1 VAWEA
6 DFGGFDGGRGEVAGP
21 VLLDAL
27 ERRFWLDLWRAP
39 VLDAVEEQRIETRW
53 FGPVQAT
60 VVAGL
65 AHEPL
70 LNLVLGAADPG
81 AAEEEGLAQ
90 ALDWA
95 ESLGLDFRVPVTP
108 ERSES
113 AAAEDLLN
121 QRGYQRTDGL
131 LRFTRP
137 AEPPAFSQ
145 LPEIEVI
152 EVEEFTEGFSDF
164 PGEGF
169 DLGLTAWSFFDC
181 LPGRDRWRCY
191 LALDRRGYPLAGA
204 SMMLHL
210 GVAQLAFAATGEP
223 ARGQGCHLALLQ
235 RRVRDAIDAGCHT
248 LFAEVEEPLDR
259 LDHPSAAVRNLI
271 RAGFERVEVRPV
283 WRPPALEDEQDWEED
298 EQDWDED
305 EDLDEPDEDPDEPD
319 EEDHDFDLED

>member
-1 VAWEA
+1 MAWEA
-6 DFGGFDGGRGEVAGP
+6 DFGGFDYGRGEVAGP

-27 ERRFWLDLWRAP
+27 ERRFWLDLWRTP

-53 FGPVQAT
+53 YGPVQAT

-65 AHEPL
+65 PHEPL

-81 AAEEEGLAQ
+81 AEEEGGLAQ

-95 ESLGLDFRVPVTP
+95 ESLGLDFRVPVTL

-113 AAAEDLLN
+113 AAAEELLN
-121 QRGYQRTDGL
+121 QRGYHRSDGL

-145 LPEIEVI
+145 PPAIEVI
-152 EVEEFTEGFSDF
+152 ELGEFTEGFSDY

-169 DLGLTAWSFFDC
+169 DLDLTAGSFFDC

-191 LALDRRGYPLAGA
+191 LALDRHGYPLAAA

-210 GVAQLAFAATGEP
+210 GVAQLAFAATGKP

-259 LDHPSAAVRNLI
+259 LDHPSAAARNLI

-283 WRPPALEDEQDWEED
+283 WRPPALEED

-305 EDLDEPDEDPDEPD
+305 EQDWEDDDELDEPDD
-319 EEDHDFDLED
+319 EDHDFDFEY